1 MNLIAVIDD
10 NVENFEVLS
19 EIIKMETS
27 EYNQADFPKSVE
39 FAFFTSYEEFLRF
52 DKHEKIQMIL
62 LDYFLSQETGE
73 KVCQKIKSLDQ
84 FKNIPVIFVSGSGFV
99 NERVI
104 AFESGAS
111 DFVTRPFNHKE
122 LFFRIKVH
130 WPEKNRKGNHQFGNL
145 LFDNKR
151 NLFRLNEKDLKLTQK
166 EYLLLKL
173 LFDNYQRIVYR
184 DEIKTHIWGVIDV
197 ASGNID
203 TQIYNL
209 KKKLE
214 GFDGEIRTFNR
225 IGFRLVLKEKNL
237 DR

>member
-1 MNLIAVIDD
+1 MGLIAVIDD
-10 NVENFEVLS
+10 NMENFEVLS
-19 EIIKMETS
+19 EIIKMEAA
-27 EYNQADFPKSVE
+27 EYNQSDFPKDVQ
-39 FAFFTSYEEFLRF
+39 FAFFPSYEDFLKF
-52 DKHEKIQMIL
+52 DKLDKVQMIL

-73 KVCQKIKSLDQ
+73 KVCQKLKSIDQ
-84 FKNIPVIFVSGSGFV
+84 FKNVPVIFVSGSGFV
-99 NERVI
+99 NERVL

-130 WPEKNRKGNHQFGNL
+130 WPEKNRKVHHEFGNL
-145 LFDNKR
+145 TFDAKR
-151 NLFRLNEKDLKLTQK
+151 NLFKLDGNDLRLTQK

-173 LFDNYQRIVYR
+173 LFDNNQRIVYR
-184 DEIKTHIWGVIDV
+184 DEIKNHIWGMIDV
-197 ASGNID
+197 AGGNID

-225 IGFRLVLKEKNL
+225 IGFRLVSKEKSS